1 MNIEKEEFSNDKNIP
16 NYITAKFNCN
26 EYFLMGNLLAYS
38 YKFSDKDG
46 FYYQNADAT
55 EQNNI
60 DEFMQ
65 IAKEFPELQTLIN
78 YATDFDKQ
86 PSNEAR
92 NIFAN
97 NMTKRLEMLTTIRN
111 DEDFIQVEGKKVK
124 DAFEKLKNTEFYK
137 SMLKKTIKHQEDLR
151 TKFENYKQ
159 IANEALEPILQ
170 NLDKK
175 EIETVVLPPQLFGDP
190 YAIKTQGEQVTT
202 LASYPEEF
210 NKNIPNLDVV
220 SMIHEIM
227 HTYIPVDESIKFDNA
242 VQEDVYKVVNHC
254 LVELSANGELGI
266 KIANLGDYFKTPMHQ
281 EILRNRKTGE
291 IFRKEDYIRAGISFS
306 KELEF
311 ESLTDGFKGSKV
323 ITGKDELSNDKIRAM
338 VYPYFLA
345 FKNKNEKNPKQSI
358 LSDINRDKEAITDI
372 YGQKFYKKL
381 ENQEYLDKVLHDIEN
396 TANIIELNDVIAKD
410 ALGIEIHKNK
420 TQQKFEESNLQSD
433 LYELSTEATISGFNE
448 MSKNVRDL
456 EKSNKQEQILESE
469 RIWYRK

>member
-1 MNIEKEEFSNDKNIP
+1 MNIEREEFSNDKNIS

-46 FYYQNADAT
+46 FYYQHADAT

-65 IAKEFPELQTLIN
+65 IAKEFPEIQTLIN

-97 NMTKRLEMLTTIRN
+97 NMTKRLEMFTTIRN

-137 SMLKKTIKHQEDLR
+137 SMLKKTIEHQEDLR

-159 IANEALEPILQ
+159 IANEALESILQ

-190 YAIKTQGEQVTT
+190 YAIKTHGKQVTT

-227 HTYIPVDESIKFDNA
+227 HTYIPVDESIKFDNT

-254 LVELSANGELGI
+254 LVELSSNGELGI

-281 EILRNRKTGE
+281 EILRNRTTGE
-291 IFRKEDYIRAGISFS
+291 VLKKEDYIRAGISFP
-306 KELEF
+306 EEFEF
-311 ESLTDGFKGSKV
+311 ESTTKGFKGEKV
-323 ITGKDELSNDKIRAM
+323 ITQKDELSNDKIRAI

-345 FKNKNEKNPKQSI
+345 FKNKHSKNPKQSI
-358 LSDINRDKEAITDI
+358 LDEINRDKEVIIDI
-372 YGQKFYKKL
+372 YVQAFYNRL
-381 ENQEYLDKVLHDIEN
+381 ENQEYLNNIIHDVEN
-396 TANIIELNDVIAKD
+396 TKNVIELNDAIAENVF
-410 ALGIEIHKNK
+410 EINLQRDK
-420 TQQKFEESNLQSD
+420 TQQKFEESTLNSD
-433 LYELSTEATISGFNE
+433 LYRISSEIAISDFNE
-448 MSKNVRDL
+448 MSQNIR
-456 EKSNKQEQILESE
+456 NIE
-469 RIWYRK
+469 RINEQKHFLEDERS